1 MKIAVFAC
9 VVPAAPG
16 RYKHWD
22 ALNVKSPDRRIMG
35 RWSLTPCTGRGRPVP
50 RKRNCLTYPGK

>member
-35 RWSLTPCTGRGRPVP
+35 R
-50 RKRNCLTYPGK
+50 